1 MEFVGK
7 TVKKDFKGFGVFTGV
22 VKSYDNSS
30 GFFEIVYADGD
41 SEELDLSEVA
51 SLVMAGTNG
60 EGRVEPK
67 QVQEKPRV
75 GRKPKKRR
83 RVDRRAAQNE
93 IGASLHPGKMEKETL
108 DYMNGNSNTS
118 VDLNEAL
125 VVNSTETKSADR
137 NLNDTIEKEAGGEE
151 NSKLNG
157 SVEMKNCIDLNSGF
171 DFNLNEDF
179 GSPGGVDNNGEGNLK
194 RESIDLN
201 LDADCFTEV
210 TVNVDYS
217 VEETRQK
224 ECGFDLNLRV
234 EDEATK
240 DGDNINYDGQ
250 AREFIHSQ
258 MVREKGKVVG
268 TVNGESLCNGE
279 LKEVHVS
286 GDWLLRS
293 VGDIGKDSGVLI
305 KEFNCHGVVLK
316 DGLEEPG
323 TAVVD
328 DGCLGD
334 VSNSYRQ
341 VRGRRKRRKVSENI
355 DSTAEKVLRR
365 SARRGSAK
373 NQVLRPK
380 VSFMDELS
388 ASPAVSAVTEEK
400 PVKSGYK
407 TLEEHIVCPPKLQLP
422 PSSQSLNLDG
432 VAVLDVFSIYACLR
446 SFSTLLFLSPFELED
461 FVAALNSKSP
471 SSLFDSINVS
481 ILQTLR
487 KHLEQLANEGSESAS
502 ECLRSLNWGLL
513 DAITWPIFMVA
524 YLLIHREGLNPGFY
538 LSSLNPFRTDYY
550 KQPASVKI
558 EVLRCLCDDM
568 IEVETI
574 RSEVNRRSS
583 ASDSEMDFD
592 RGVNIEV
599 CKKRKA
605 VVDLSGGSCS
615 TEEGVD
621 DTADWNFDEC
631 CLCKMDGSLIC
642 CDGCPAAY
650 HSKCVGVASVL
661 LPEGDWYCPECA
673 IDRNKP
679 WMKTFKSL
687 RGAELLGIDPHGRL
701 FFSSCGYLLV
711 LDSSDNEFLFNYYHK
726 DDLNAIID
734 VLKTSDIIYG
744 DIIKAIY
751 KQWHISAG
759 SKGASG
765 NFNLLSYVSLDRLV
779 NGQIPAVSIQIP
791 PLASSNICAMK
802 NETTGGG
809 KPEEKFVN
817 LLDTVNKTEIPCVDS
832 EGSDE
837 TARMDSHGNQG
848 SVNLLA
854 PGDPLPV
861 RNPITGDTSKMQRGS
876 GYMNSYAFAQ
886 TASSVLEELM
896 PKSSDK
902 KNGEALK
909 SEEEI
914 ISTQMKTILKKSN
927 MFQWPDVQHQN
938 TDVQKEKCG
947 WCFTCR
953 YPTDDMDCLFNM
965 IRGPLQKGSKSVL
978 VGLQLKLK
986 RKGHLIDVVS
996 HIISIE
1002 NRLHGLLLGP
1012 WLNPQY
1018 TKAWRESIL
1027 KATDAASVK
1036 HLLLMLEANLHRRA
1050 LSADWL
1056 KPLDSAV
1063 ALGSASHAVA
1073 TIRTS
1078 SKHGIARKRC
1088 RPSEFDVN
1096 PTSSA
1101 ASTSICWWRG
1111 GQLSRQLFSWKIL
1124 PYSLV
1129 SKAARQAGRVK
1140 IPGIL
1145 YPENSDFA
1153 KRNKYVAWQAAVASS
1168 TSVEQVA
1175 LQVRELDSNIRW
1187 DDIENTHPLPAL
1199 DKEFK
1204 KSIRLFKKC
1213 VIRRKSLEGEE
1224 VKYLLDFG
1232 KRRSI
1237 PEIVMKNGTMV
1248 EESSSERKKYWLS
1261 ESYVPLHLL
1270 RSFEEKRIARKSGK
1284 INPEISSKTSK
1295 AVKKPSKTR
1304 GFSYLFARAERPDC
1318 HQCGHCNKD
1327 VPIREGVCCQYC
1339 KGFFHKRH
1347 VRRSFGAIPAKC
1359 TYTCHRCQSGK
1370 WNIVAKS
1377 GKSDTKR
1384 KKTKADAKAIKSDTK
1399 RGKTN
1404 TKGVK
1409 QQSLKYKKSLRANKS
1424 VWLKDNKMAL
1434 PVRRSPRVKND
1445 KKVVAVVPLRRSSRK
1460 VKSISV
1466 QSKKRGRPKKVKQNS
1481 KKKTTKKSKKGMLQR
1496 KRTNACHSYWLN
1508 GLLLSRKDNDARV
1521 VQFKEASFFA
1531 PSEDLTVIDQPKCLL
1546 CCESGY
1552 TSRSEY
1558 IACQLCGGWY
1568 HGAAYGLDDE
1578 KKDKLIGFR
1587 CHICRERTPPSCP
1600 HNLAMRSEESPLV
1613 ETEESPLVE
1622 TEESPLVETQLND
1635 EIQCP
1640 EKVTDSLQGSLAADH
1655 CLHKEHSGI
1664 SLDTNQGPL
1673 MECELEAEDGK

>member
-93 IGASLHPGKMEKETL
+93 IGASLHP
-108 DYMNGNSNTS
+108 
-118 VDLNEAL
+118 
-125 VVNSTETKSADR
+125 ETKSADR

-171 DFNLNEDF
+171 GFNLNEDF

-250 AREFIHSQ
+250 AREFIHPQ

-286 GDWLLRS
+286 GDWLLQS
-293 VGDIGKDSGVLI
+293 VGGIGKDSGVLI

-481 ILQTLR
+481 ILKTLR

-558 EVLRCLCDDM
+558 EVLRWLCDDM

-650 HSKCVGVASVL
+650 HSKCVGVASAL

-701 FFSSCGYLLV
+701 FFSSCGCLLDFLEDLWERIQVLSNNGWKLDSVPRPHLSFEAQLVAGKSHEFGAISCPELPDAPSTLSEMTYGEQRHIAELRYPQRLHRLNIFHTSKTEDLQPIDRFVVEEYLLDV
-711 LDSSDNEFLFNYYHK
+711 LLFLNGCRKECASFMVGLPVPFRYEYLMAETIFSQGFQVKAELDSSDNEFLFNYYHK

-861 RNPITGDTSKMQRGS
+861 RNRITGDTSKMQRGS

-896 PKSSDK
+896 PKLSDK

-1327 VPIREGVCCQYC
+1327 VPIRIKIIYVLQICVNYPRKEI
-1339 KGFFHKRH
+1339 
-1347 VRRSFGAIPAKC
+1347 FGI
-1359 TYTCHRCQSGK
+1359 
-1370 WNIVAKS
+1370 
-1377 GKSDTKR
+1377 
-1384 KKTKADAKAIKSDTK
+1384 
-1399 RGKTN
+1399 
-1404 TKGVK
+1404 
-1409 QQSLKYKKSLRANKS
+1409 
-1424 VWLKDNKMAL
+1424 
-1434 PVRRSPRVKND
+1434 
-1445 KKVVAVVPLRRSSRK
+1445 
-1460 VKSISV
+1460 
-1466 QSKKRGRPKKVKQNS
+1466 
-1481 KKKTTKKSKKGMLQR
+1481 
-1496 KRTNACHSYWLN
+1496 
-1508 GLLLSRKDNDARV
+1508 
-1521 VQFKEASFFA
+1521 
-1531 PSEDLTVIDQPKCLL
+1531 
-1546 CCESGY
+1546 
-1552 TSRSEY
+1552 
-1558 IACQLCGGWY
+1558 
-1568 HGAAYGLDDE
+1568 
-1578 KKDKLIGFR
+1578 IG
-1587 CHICRERTPPSCP
+1587 
-1600 HNLAMRSEESPLV
+1600 
-1613 ETEESPLVE
+1613 
-1622 TEESPLVETQLND
+1622 
-1635 EIQCP
+1635 
-1640 EKVTDSLQGSLAADH
+1640 
-1655 CLHKEHSGI
+1655 
-1664 SLDTNQGPL
+1664 
-1673 MECELEAEDGK
+1673 